1 MVGPND
7 RVITADVEDFFV
19 VDEHQYLAK
28 MAVSILNAMDRHLV
42 ERNSLFLLRSQLK
55 HNDRGLKDFSKLN
68 RDLASYLSQVVKSVI
83 PCL

>member
-7 RVITADVEDFFV
+7 RVIRADVKDFFV

-42 ERNSLFLLRSQLK
+42 ERNSLFLLRSQ
-55 HNDRGLKDFSKLN
+55 
-68 RDLASYLSQVVKSVI
+68 
-83 PCL
+83 